1 VKSST
6 RNATRTIGAVNL
18 PRRSGIFLLVLP
30 LCLGAVSCA
39 ATGDSFFGFPA
50 PRDGQ
55 LKEVPIK
62 EPKTATVH
70 VRRAA
75 RLYQEER
82 YEEAV
87 AAVEAALAELP
98 DVPQNG
104 DLREKLLSMHRLAK
118 AKALL
123 ANYRER
129 INEIEDASIR
139 RQALPGL
146 VVTQTYGTV
155 WQSDDGKRRKV
166 LLGGNV
172 TAKSTFFVRGESGLE
187 ITSEKGG
194 MIRAVDSSAFTFSA
208 DRCVRLNEG
217 SILLH
222 LPKDAPPFRLEG
234 PLVGVNCSSEKA
246 STILASITT
255 SGGLKIIA
263 NERDLTVSLRD
274 EEIKIRP
281 GELVFALPDPQGLS
295 RKMDVELSTILMTA
309 DLLTGFEEPVPFSRS
324 LRLAAAMQA
333 RRIKGRFRAVVGD
346 VETGDNFQVKIIEK
360 EESEDDAKKDDK
372 PEKKK
377 GSSRFQRGFGGR
389 SRGKP

>member
-1 VKSST
+1 MKDST
-6 RNATRTIGAVNL
+6 RNATITKGAVNL
-18 PRRSGIFLLVLP
+18 PWRSGIWLLVFP
-30 LCLGAVSCA
+30 LCLGAVSCV

-55 LKEVPIK
+55 LTEVPTK

-87 AAVEAALAELP
+87 TAVEAALAELP

-104 DLREKLLSMHRLAK
+104 ELREKLLSMHRLAR

-172 TAKSTFFVRGESGLE
+172 TAKTTFFVRGESGLE
-187 ITSEKGG
+187 ITSERGG

-222 LPKDAPPFRLEG
+222 LPKDSQPFQVDG
-234 PLVGVNCSSEKA
+234 PLAGVTIESKKA
-246 STILASITT
+246 STALLSVTT

-263 NERDLTVSLRD
+263 T
-274 EEIKIRP
+274 
-281 GELVFALPDPQGLS
+281 
-295 RKMDVELSTILMTA
+295 
-309 DLLTGFEEPVPFSRS
+309 
-324 LRLAAAMQA
+324 
-333 RRIKGRFRAVVGD
+333 
-346 VETGDNFQVKIIEK
+346 
-360 EESEDDAKKDDK
+360 
-372 PEKKK
+372 
-377 GSSRFQRGFGGR
+377 
-389 SRGKP
+389 